1 VAADGTAK
9 RAAQQIL
16 DAADV
21 VRIIYPDLLGVDRGR
36 DILAG
41 SIPRVADQG
50 LAFCRAVYHTSPQ
63 GDVAP
68 VSGGLDAGLP
78 DITLRPDLS
87 TLRPVPW
94 EPGLAWCLA
103 DSFEV
108 SGQPCAECPRHLV
121 RHVAGQFAELGLV
134 PSVGPELEYYL
145 LAPDPAAPSGWGR
158 YDAEPGNVYSAGR
171 RGDPEGQLLVT
182 LRALRDLGLGATAA
196 NHEFGGGQFEV
207 NLEHSGA
214 LDAADRA
221 FLLKASV
228 KELARRA
235 GLRATFMAKPF
246 NDDGG
251 SGFHVHLSCADATGR
266 NAFGDPSGPDGL
278 SATARHAIAGILRH
292 APALAA
298 LLNPTINSYKRH
310 GRGSM
315 APWLVDWGLDNRSAL
330 IRVPAERGDGT
341 RLEIRLGD
349 ASMNPHVGIAGLL
362 AAAYLGIRD
371 ELDPP
376 PPLDGY
382 GYDPARSRPL
392 PPRLPAALDALE
404 ADTELSSVLG
414 KSFAD
419 AFLAYKRDEVAR
431 FDRYVTDWEFR
442 EYSYHL

>member
-1 VAADGTAK
+1 VAPDGTA
-9 RAAQQIL
+9 AL
-16 DAADV
+16 GGADV
-21 VRIIYPDLLGVDRGR
+21 VRIVYPDLLGVDRGR
-36 DILAG
+36 DVLAG
-41 SIPRVADQG
+41 SIGRVAEQG

-63 GDVAP
+63 GDVAD

-87 TLRPVPW
+87 TLRAVPW
-94 EPGLAWCLA
+94 EPGVAWCLA
-103 DSFEV
+103 DSYETG
-108 SGQPCAECPRHLV
+108 GQPCAECPRHLL
-121 RHVAGQFAELGLV
+121 RHVTGQFADLGLV
-134 PSVGPELEYYL
+134 PAVGPELEYYL
-145 LAPDPAAPSGWGR
+145 LAPDPAAPGGWGR
-158 YDAEPGNVYSAGR
+158 YAGEPGNVYSAGR
-171 RGDPEGQLLVT
+171 RGDPHGHLLAT

-207 NLEHSGA
+207 NLEHSDALGA
-214 LDAADRA
+214 GDRA

-251 SGFHVHLSCADATGR
+251 SGFHIHLSLADDGGR
-266 NAFGDPSGPDGL
+266 NVFADPGDPDGL
-278 SATARHAIAGILRH
+278 SSTARHAIGGILRH

-330 IRVPAERGDGT
+330 LRIPPERGPGT
-341 RLEIRLGD
+341 RAEVRLGD
-349 ASMNPHVGIAGLL
+349 ASANPHVAIAGVL
-362 AAAYLGIRD
+362 AAALLGVRD
-371 ELDPP
+371 SVDPP
-376 PPLDGY
+376 PPLHGY
-382 GYDPARSRPL
+382 GYDPGRSRRL
-392 PPRLPAALDALE
+392 PPRLAAALDALE
-404 ADTELSSVLG
+404 ADAELSGVLG
-414 KSFAD
+414 KGFTE